1 VTPAEGRVADVGET
15 AGDARPARRAE
26 PGSRPRA
33 ALWRLVYSLGAVAF
47 LCALCAPLFVDTVD
61 HAAPAAV
68 AGVIDYSRTGPLTR
82 PVSLGGVWTLAWRTP
97 GPGPGVGALRPAKVP
112 GVWSDPAPDG
122 PGLPDLGAASYRLRL
137 TGLTPGRYELY
148 APTLHAASRISANGW
163 VLSEWGAA
171 GATKATTRPTVRAHD
186 VVIDVPGSTLDLQ
199 LDVSAFHERNS
210 GVEGA
215 PLFGPIKPMSRWIT
229 LHWLRSLLLI
239 ASSLILACYGLV
251 VFIFR
256 RRETSWLYFS
266 IAIFSLVPVLSVFAH
281 DNLLLVVFPGMPLIV
296 MRLLE
301 YLTVAI
307 ALGAVAAYTDQ
318 LFPDESPRWTLFVV
332 EAIFAADFIAYVA
345 GAAIGG
351 TMGLSDVSHW
361 SLWVRIGGL
370 LYVLGIV
377 FAAMLRRRDG
387 AAVYLV
393 GMSVF
398 FFSLIYVDLVTNG
411 LLPRTSVSIDAMPL
425 GMLVMLFSQIV
436 IMAERWSRAIGS
448 AEATS
453 GELRQLLDVN
463 VAIASEIHLEALL
476 RRIVQVTSQIIHADR
491 SSLFVYDERTDE
503 LWSMVAEGIDSRQ
516 IRVPSASGL
525 AGDSFTRQASIN
537 VADAYSDPRFNP
549 AVDQDTGYRTHGVLT
564 VPVTTRDG
572 RRLGVMQ
579 AFNRL
584 DGEPFTEA
592 DVARLT
598 AFGAQSAVAI
608 ENATLF
614 AEVATE
620 RNYNESILRSM
631 SSGVLT
637 LDRDFRFAK
646 LNAAAC
652 LILGVEPDAAGDP
665 ATRAKLAEN
674 NPWLVPE
681 IAAVAESGRPKNLLD
696 ADLTTVRGD
705 VISANLSIVPLMGEE
720 GQAGLLVIVEDISE
734 GKRVQSAMRRFVT
747 QEVVD
752 RIIGREDELLF
763 GAACQA
769 SVLFADIRNFTT
781 LAEKL
786 NPRDTVDMLNEIFTE
801 LFEAVAG
808 NDGVLDKFIGDAI
821 MAVYGAPLSS
831 GRDPAN
837 AVESA
842 VAMIGMIEAIN
853 EKARLRG
860 LAEVRLGVG
869 VSSGEVVAG
878 TIGSPKRMDYTVIG
892 DPVNLASRL
901 EGITKLYKVG
911 VVICE
916 DTARAVE
923 GKHRLRELDLIK
935 VRGRSRPERI
945 FEVLTGEAPL
955 SQAALDAYAKG
966 RAALAARRWKDAVKA
981 FEAAAAAAPADGASA
996 LMLAR
1001 ARVLAQT
1008 PPESD
1013 WDGVWQAA

>member
-1 VTPAEGRVADVGET
+1 VA
-15 AGDARPARRAE
+15 
-26 PGSRPRA
+26 RPRA
-33 ALWRLVYSLGAVAF
+33 ALWRLLYSLAAVAF
-47 LCALCAPLFVDTVD
+47 LCGLCAPLFVDTVD
-61 HAAPAAV
+61 HSVPAA
-68 AGVIDYSRTGPLTR
+68 ADGTIDFSRAGPLTH
-82 PVSLGGVWTLAWRTP
+82 PVSLSGVWTLVWRSP
-97 GPGPGVGALRPAKVP
+97 GPGPGVGALRPARVP
-112 GVWSDPAPDG
+112 GSWSDPAPGG
-122 PGLPDLGAASYRLRL
+122 PALPALGAASYRLTL
-137 TGLTPGRYELY
+137 KGLRPGRYELY
-148 APTLHAASRISANGW
+148 APTIHAASRISANGL
-163 VLSEWGAA
+163 VLSEWGAP
-171 GATKATTRPTVRAHD
+171 GTTEATTTPAVRAHD
-186 VVIDVPGSTLDLQ
+186 VVIDVTGGTLDVQ

-210 GVEGA
+210 GIEAA
-215 PLFGPIKPMSRWIT
+215 PLFGPVKPMSRWIT
-229 LHWLRSLLLI
+229 LHWLRSLLLLTS
-239 ASSLILACYGLV
+239 ALILACYGLV
-251 VFIFR
+251 VFVFR
-256 RRETSWLYFS
+256 RRERSWLFFS
-266 IAIFSLVPVLSVFAH
+266 IATFSIIPVLGVFAH
-281 DNLLLVVFPGMPLIV
+281 DNLMLVVFPDMPLLV
-296 MRLLE
+296 MRLVE
-301 YLTVAI
+301 YLTVAV
-307 ALGAVAAYTDQ
+307 ALGAVVAYTDQ
-318 LFPDESPRWTLFVV
+318 LFPEESPRWPFFVV
-332 EAIFAADFIAYVA
+332 EAIVVVDFFAYVA
-345 GAAIGG
+345 GAVAGG
-351 TMGLSDVSHW
+351 TMALSDVSHW
-361 SLWVRIGGL
+361 SLWVRIGCL
-370 LYVLGIV
+370 LYVLAIV
-377 FAAMLRRRDG
+377 LAAAIRRRDG
-387 AAVYLV
+387 AIVYLV

-398 FFSLIYVDLVTNG
+398 FFAMMYVDLVTNG
-411 LLPRTSVSIDAMPL
+411 FLPRTAVSIDAMPL

-436 IMAERWSRAIGS
+436 IMAERWARAIGA
-448 AEATS
+448 AEETS

-463 VAIASEIHLEALL
+463 VAIASEIQLEPLL
-476 RRIVQVTSQIIHADR
+476 RRIVQVTSQIIRADR

-503 LWSMVAEGIDSRQ
+503 LWSMVAEGVESRQ
-516 IRVPSASGL
+516 IRLSSTSGL
-525 AGDSFTRQASIN
+525 AGDSFTRQAPIN
-537 VADAYSDPRFNP
+537 VTDAYSDPRFNP
-549 AVDQDTGYRTHGVLT
+549 QVDQDTGYRTRAVLT
-564 VPVTTRDG
+564 APVTTRDG

-584 DGEPFTEA
+584 DGEPFSET

-598 AFGAQSAVAI
+598 AFGAQAAVAI

-631 SSGVLT
+631 SSGVVT
-637 LDRDFRFAK
+637 LDRELRFAK

-652 LILGVEPDAAGDP
+652 TILGVEPEAAGDP
-665 ATRAKLAEN
+665 ATQAKLVEN
-674 NPWLVPE
+674 NPWLAPE
-681 IAAVAESGRPKNLLD
+681 IVAVGESGRPKTLLD

-705 VISANLSIVPLMGEE
+705 VISANISIVPLMGEE
-720 GQAGLLVIVEDISE
+720 GQAGLLIIVEDISE

-763 GAACQA
+763 GAACEA

-801 LFEAVAG
+801 LFEAVAA

-842 VAMIGMIEAIN
+842 VTMIGMIRGIN
-853 EKARLRG
+853 EKARARG

-901 EGITKLYKVG
+901 ESITKVYKVG

-923 GKHRLRELDLIK
+923 GIHPLRELDIIK

-945 FEVLTGEAPL
+945 FQVLTGDAPL
-955 SQAALDAYAKG
+955 SEAVLEAYARG
-966 RAALAARRWKDAVKA
+966 REALAARRWADAVKA
-981 FEAAAAAAPADGASA
+981 FEAALAAAPDDGPSA

-1001 ARVLAQT
+1001 ARVLAET
-1008 PPESD
+1008 PPPAD
-1013 WDGVWQAA
+1013 WNGVWEAA

>member
-1 VTPAEGRVADVGET
+1 VAETRDLAADH
-15 AGDARPARRAE
+15 AARAE
-26 PGSRPRA
+26 RPRA
-33 ALWRLVYSLGAVAF
+33 GLRRLVYSLAAVAF

-61 HAAPAAV
+61 HSGRPAAN
-68 AGVIDYSRTGPLTR
+68 GVIDFSRAGSMTR
-82 PVSLGGVWTLAWRTP
+82 PVSLSGVWTLVWLSP
-97 GPGPGVGALRPAKVP
+97 GPNPGVGAVRLAAVP
-112 GVWSDPAPDG
+112 GVWSDPPPAG
-122 PGLPDLGAASYRLRL
+122 PGLPDMGAASYRL
-137 TGLTPGRYELY
+137 TVKGLRPGRYELY
-148 APTLHAASRISANGW
+148 VPTIHAASRISANGV
-163 VLSEWGAA
+163 VLSEWGPP
-171 GATKATTRPTVRAHD
+171 GPTKATTSPTVRAHD
-186 VVIDVPGSTLDLQ
+186 VVIDVPGGPLELQ
-199 LDVSAFHERNS
+199 LDVSAFHERDS
-210 GVEGA
+210 GIEGA
-215 PLFGPIKPMSRWIT
+215 PLFGPIKPMNHWIT
-229 LHWLRSLLLI
+229 LHWLRSLLLLTS
-239 ASSLILACYGLV
+239 ALILACYGLV
-251 VFIFR
+251 VFVFR
-256 RRETSWLYFS
+256 RRERSWLFFS
-266 IAIFSLVPVLSVFAH
+266 IATFSLIPVLGVFAH
-281 DNLLLVVFPGMPLIV
+281 DNLMLVVFPDMPLLV
-296 MRLLE
+296 MRLVE
-301 YLTVAI
+301 YLTVAV
-307 ALGAVAAYTDQ
+307 ALGAVVAYTDQ
-318 LFPDESPRWTLFVV
+318 LFPDESPRWPFIAIEAVV
-332 EAIFAADFIAYVA
+332 VADFFAYVA
-345 GAAIGG
+345 GAVVGG
-351 TMGLSDVSHW
+351 NMALSDVSYL
-361 SLWVRIGGL
+361 SLWVRIGCL
-370 LYVLGIV
+370 LYVLGVV
-377 FAAMLRRRDG
+377 FAATVRRRDG

-393 GMSVF
+393 GMTVF
-398 FFSLIYVDLVTNG
+398 FFSMIYVDLVTNG
-411 LLPRTSVSIDAMPL
+411 FLPRTAVSIDAMPL

-436 IMAERWSRAIGS
+436 IMAERWARAIGS

-491 SSLFVYDERTDE
+491 SSLFLYDERTDE
-503 LWSMVAEGIDSRQ
+503 LWSMVAEGIESRQ
-516 IRVPSASGL
+516 IRVPSTSGL
-525 AGDSFTRQASIN
+525 AGDSFTRQAAIN
-537 VADAYSDPRFNP
+537 VADAYTDPRFNQ

-584 DGEPFTEA
+584 DGEPFTET

-631 SSGVLT
+631 SSGVVT
-637 LDRDFRFAK
+637 LDRDLRLAK

-652 LILGVEPDAAGDP
+652 TILGVEPEAAGDP
-665 ATRAKLAEN
+665 ETQAKLVEN
-674 NPWLVPE
+674 NPWLAPE
-681 IAAVAESGRPKNLLD
+681 IVAVGESGRPKNLLD
-696 ADLTTVRGD
+696 ADVTTLRGE
-705 VISANLSIVPLMGEE
+705 VISANISIVPLMGEE

-763 GAACQA
+763 GAACEA

-786 NPRDTVDMLNEIFTE
+786 NPRDTVDILNEIFTE
-801 LFEAVAG
+801 LFEAVAA

-837 AVESA
+837 AVASA
-842 VAMIGMIEAIN
+842 VAMIGMIGVIN
-853 EKARLRG
+853 EKARARG

-901 EGITKLYKVG
+901 EAITKVYKVG

-916 DTARAVE
+916 DTARAVN
-923 GKHRLRELDLIK
+923 GKYALRELDVIK

-945 FEVLTGEAPL
+945 FQVLAADAALP
-955 SQAALDAYAKG
+955 QAALDAYAAG
-966 RAALAARRWKDAVKA
+966 REALAARRWKEAVKA
-981 FEAAAAAAPADGASA
+981 FETALAAAPADGASA

-1001 ARVLAQT
+1001 AQVLAKT
-1008 PPESD
+1008 PPETD
-1013 WDGVWQAA
+1013 WDGVWEAA

>member
-1 VTPAEGRVADVGET
+1 MADDEATAEDRHA
-15 AGDARPARRAE
+15 ARRAE
-26 PGSRPRA
+26 PKSRPRA
-33 ALWRLVYSLGAVAF
+33 RFWRLVYSLAAVAL

-61 HAAPAAV
+61 HSAPAAV
-68 AGVIDYSRTGPLTR
+68 AGVIDYSHTGPLTR
-82 PVSLGGVWTLAWRTP
+82 PVSLGGVWTLVWRSP
-97 GPGPGVGALRPAKVP
+97 GLQGGAGPGVGAVRPAKVP
-112 GVWSDPAPDG
+112 GIWSDPPPGG
-122 PGLPDLGAASYRLRL
+122 PGLPEAGAASYRLTL
-137 TGLTPGRYELY
+137 KGLAPGRYELY

-163 VLSEWGAA
+163 VLSEWGVP
-171 GATKATTRPTVRAHD
+171 GATKTATQPTVRAHD
-186 VVIDVPGSTLDLQ
+186 VVIDVPAGVVDLQ

-239 ASSLILACYGLV
+239 TSALILGCYGLV

-256 RRETSWLYFS
+256 RRELSWLYFS

-281 DNLLLVVFPGMPLIV
+281 DNLLLVVFPGMPLIA
-296 MRLLE
+296 MRLVE
-301 YLTVAI
+301 YLTVAL

-318 LFPDESPRWTLFVV
+318 LFPDESPRWTLVAV
-332 EAIFAADFIAYVA
+332 EAIIAADFIAYVA

-351 TMGLSDVSHW
+351 TMGLSDVSRW

-370 LYVLGIV
+370 LYVLAIV

-398 FFSLIYVDLVTNG
+398 FLSLIYVDLVTNG
-411 LLPRTSVSIDAMPL
+411 FLPRTSVSIDAMPL
-425 GMLVMLFSQIV
+425 GMLVMLFTQIV
-436 IMAERWSRAIGS
+436 IMAERWARAIGQ
-448 AEATS
+448 AEDTS

-476 RRIVQVTSQIIHADR
+476 RRIVQVTTQIIHADR

-503 LWSMVAEGIDSRQ
+503 LWSMVAEGIESRQ
-516 IRVPSASGL
+516 IRVPSTSGL
-525 AGDSFTRQASIN
+525 AGDSFTRQAAIN
-537 VADAYSDPRFNP
+537 VADAYADPRFNP

-584 DGEPFTEA
+584 DGEAFTEA

-620 RNYNESILRSM
+620 RNYNESILTSM

-637 LDRDFRFAK
+637 LDRDLRFAK

-665 ATRAKLAEN
+665 ATQAKLAEN

-681 IAAVAESGRPKNLLD
+681 ITAVAQSGRPKNLLD
-696 ADLTTVRGD
+696 ADLTTVRGE

-831 GRDPAN
+831 GRDPVN

-853 EKARLRG
+853 QRARLRG
-860 LAEVRLGVG
+860 MAEVRLGVG

-901 EGITKLYKVG
+901 EGITKVYKVG

-916 DTARAVE
+916 DTARAVD

-945 FEVLTGEAPL
+945 FQVLTGEAPL
-955 SQAALDAYAKG
+955 SQAALDAYAHG
-966 RAALAARRWKDAVKA
+966 RGALAAGRWPDAVAAFEAALAA
-981 FEAAAAAAPADGASA
+981 APDDGPAA

-1001 ARVLAQT
+1001 ARILAQT
-1008 PPESD
+1008 PPESG
-1013 WDGVWQAA
+1013 WDGVWEAA